1 MTPRNPKNERIKKQY
16 AEYLKHA
23 EGKSDPTI
31 RQIEKAI
38 LRYEM
43 FTKFGEF
50 AKFDQRLAKAFKA
63 HLADADLAKAT
74 ILSTITALKRFFGW
88 LAGQSG
94 YKSKINLND
103 IEFLS
108 LSEKEIRAAK
118 APAERAYPT
127 LNQVAVVVSQMAQ
140 ATPIEKRNRALIAFT
155 ALTGIRDGAMISLKL
170 RHVDTERCL
179 VIQHPRDVATK
190 GSKRIDTF
198 FFPLGEGFKVI
209 ALDWIGYLRGE
220 LLFGSSDPLF
230 PKTALSHD
238 EHDCFVAESLSREPW
253 ANAGPVRE
261 IFKAAFAAA
270 GLPNFTPHSFRNML
284 VQQAYKHCKTP
295 EQFKA
300 WSQNLGHESPLTTFT
315 SYGKIDLRRQ
325 GDLLLRR
332 EEFDREAPIT
342 RREFDQLL
350 KERGL

>member
-1 MTPRNPKNERIKKQY
+1 MIPRNPKNERIKKQY
-16 AEYLKHA
+16 TEYLKHA
-23 EGKSDPTI
+23 DGKSDPTI

-38 LRYEM
+38 LRYET
-43 FTKFGEF
+43 FAKFGDF
-50 AKFDQRLAKAFKA
+50 TKFDQRLAKAFKA

-94 YKSKINLND
+94 YRSKINLND

-118 APAERAYPT
+118 APAERPYPT
-127 LNQVAVVVSQMAQ
+127 LNQVATVVSRMAQ

-155 ALTGIRDGAMISLKL
+155 ALTGIRDGAIISLKL

-198 FFPLGEGFKVI
+198 FFPIGDEFNAIVLE
-209 ALDWIGYLRGE
+209 WIEFARGE
-220 LLFGSSDPLF
+220 LLFGGNEPLF

-238 EHDCFVAESLSREPW
+238 EQDCFVAESLSRQPW
-253 ANAGPVRE
+253 ANAGPVRD

-270 GLPNFTPHSFRNML
+270 VLPNFTPHSFRNML

-315 SYGKIDLRRQ
+315 SYGKIDLHRQ
-325 GDLLLRR
+325 GDLILRGKDLG
-332 EEFDREAPIT
+332 EETPVT
-342 RREFDQLL
+342 RRELAQLL
-350 KERGL
+350 RERGL